1 MTRVTTQST
10 DGEDAV
16 GDSLRDSVRDSA
28 RAVSASGLGAPIG
41 SGARP
46 VMTDVAQRAGVSQ
59 KTVSRVVRGEANVSD
74 AVRERVNAA
83 IAELGFRPNAAAR
96 ALVSKRSNAVGIL
109 TPATALYGPSA
120 ELLGLERAAGRAG
133 LAVLIASAEGG
144 DAQTVTAAIRR
155 LVDSGVDGL
164 LMGSL
169 LTSEGVDETELHGKP
184 AVVVGD
190 PPEGM
195 HLPAAV
201 TDQKAGARAAIEHLL
216 TLGHRTVHHLAGPAA
231 WHSAAA
237 RTEAWQQALRAAGR
251 PLTTPAMGD
260 WTSRSGYELGRRL
273 AADPD
278 VTAVFVGNDQMAI
291 GLLRALTEAGRRV
304 PEDVSVVGFDD
315 IPDAEYL
322 PVPLTTVKQDFQ
334 ELADRAVEM
343 FTSLVDEGATN
354 HADHHDDRLIVTPE
368 LVVRRSTAP
377 PPASGR

>member
-1 MTRVTTQST
+1 MTAQST
-10 DGEDAV
+10 
-16 GDSLRDSVRDSA
+16 
-28 RAVSASGLGAPIG
+28 G
-41 SGARP
+41 SGDTPRDGLRP
-46 VMTDVAQRAGVSQ
+46 VMTDVARLAGVSQ
-59 KTVSRVVRGEANVSD
+59 KTVSRVVRGEANVST
-74 AVRERVNAA
+74 AVRDRVNAA

-109 TPATALYGPSA
+109 TPATPLYGPSA

-133 LAVLIASAEGG
+133 LTVLIASAEAGE
-144 DAQTVTAAIRR
+144 ATTVTAAIRR
-155 LVDSGVDGL
+155 LIDSGVDGL

-169 LTSEGVDETELHGKP
+169 LTSDGVDETELHGKP

-195 HLPAAV
+195 QLPAAV
-201 TDQKAGARAAIEHLL
+201 TDQEAGARAAIEHLL
-216 TLGHRTVHHLAGPAA
+216 ALGHRTVHHLAGPSA
-231 WHSAAA
+231 WHSATA
-237 RTEAWQQALRAAGR
+237 RTLAWRAALQNAGR
-251 PLTTPAMGD
+251 PVPTHVMGD
-260 WTSRSGYELGRRL
+260 WTSRSGYELGRKL

-278 VTAVFVGNDQMAI
+278 ATAVFVGNDQMAI
-291 GLLRALTEAGRRV
+291 GLLRALAEAGRRV

-343 FTSLVDEGATN
+343 FTALVDEDTT
-354 HADHHDDRLIVTPE
+354 DHTDHGDDRLVITPE

-377 PPASGR
+377 PPTPGR